1 MKYSLDPKLSFQC
14 TCYIDVF
21 PIKGTKLL
29 LESSLEVRAL
39 ITEITVKSQ
48 NVDPCGSADP
58 LSIPLNTDLIRATS
72 SSKKKISLS
81 DYLSKKTEQT
91 PTSQKPQSDKAVPIL
106 YGSGDL

>member
-1 MKYSLDPKLSFQC
+1 MKYSLDPKLSFEC

-21 PIKGTKLL
+21 HIKGTKLL

-58 LSIPLNTDLIRATS
+58 LSIPLNTDLIRAKPYQQL
-72 SSKKKISLS
+72 KKEDFTIRLFIEK
-81 DYLSKKTEQT
+81 DRTNADKPKTT
-91 PTSQKPQSDKAVPIL
+91 IR
-106 YGSGDL
+106 